1 MKKILIL
8 LLTVTMIMTVLV
20 SCTNTKNVVAGGK
33 DPSNGGETGSITV
46 GADSLKLE
54 YNGVS
59 IAPNAEAKPI
69 IEALGTPVDF
79 TETPSCGFED
89 KDRTYQYNGFIIDT
103 VVVSGVEY
111 VYFIQLTN
119 DTVET
124 AEGAYIGMST
134 EEISGIYG
142 SKCSVNSSGH
152 IEVSF
157 SGGRL
162 SFFMKNGVCTS
173 IAYESTSIAS
183 LEKSE

>member
-20 SCTNTKNVVAGGK
+20 SCTNPQNDGGK
-33 DPSNGGETGSITV
+33 DPTNGGETGSITV

-79 TETPSCGFED
+79 AETPSCGFED

-134 EEISGIYG
+134 DEISEIYG
-142 SKCSVNSSGH
+142 SNCSVNSSGH

>member
-8 LLTVTMIMTVLV
+8 LLAITMIMTVLV
-20 SCTNTKNVVAGGK
+20 SCTNPQNDGGK
-33 DPSNGGETGSITV
+33 DPSSGDETGSITV
-46 GADSLKLE
+46 GSDSLKLE

-79 TETPSCGFED
+79 AETPSCGFED

-134 EEISGIYG
+134 DEISEIYG
-142 SKCSVNSSGH
+142 SKSSVNSSGH

-157 SGGRL
+157 SDGRL